1 MAEFFLELFSEEV
14 PASLQKNARE
24 NILESFKKLF
34 DEKNLSF
41 KKSLSYSVP
50 NRLIILFQDLQEQVI
65 KKKEEIRGP
74 NINSPNE
81 ALNGFLKSNN
91 IKKDQLFKK
100 KTDKG
105 EFYFLS
111 KPEKILETKE
121 ILENNI
127 PIILNKINWKK
138 SMKWGEYELNWARP
152 LKSILAIFDHKT
164 LIFKFHHLESSNVTF
179 LDKEFESKTKKFNS
193 FKVYYEYLKIS
204 GINQQ
209 AEMQGHH

>member
-100 KTDKG
+100 K
-105 EFYFLS
+105 
-111 KPEKILETKE
+111 
-121 ILENNI
+121 N
-127 PIILNKINWKK
+127 
-138 SMKWGEYELNWARP
+138 
-152 LKSILAIFDHKT
+152 
-164 LIFKFHHLESSNVTF
+164 
-179 LDKEFESKTKKFNS
+179 
-193 FKVYYEYLKIS
+193 
-204 GINQQ
+204 
-209 AEMQGHH
+209 

>member
-24 NILESFKKLF
+24 NILEILKKLF
-34 DEKNLSF
+34 DEKNLSY

-50 NRLIILFQDLQEQVI
+50 NRLIILFQDLQEEVI
-65 KKKEEIRGP
+65 QQKEEIRGP
-74 NINSPNE
+74 NINSPDE

-121 ILENNI
+121 ILETNI
-127 PIILNKINWKK
+127 PCLLYT
-138 SMKWGEYELNWARP
+138 SPSPRD
-152 LKSILAIFDHKT
+152 S
-164 LIFKFHHLESSNVTF
+164 
-179 LDKEFESKTKKFNS
+179 
-193 FKVYYEYLKIS
+193 
-204 GINQQ
+204 
-209 AEMQGHH
+209 